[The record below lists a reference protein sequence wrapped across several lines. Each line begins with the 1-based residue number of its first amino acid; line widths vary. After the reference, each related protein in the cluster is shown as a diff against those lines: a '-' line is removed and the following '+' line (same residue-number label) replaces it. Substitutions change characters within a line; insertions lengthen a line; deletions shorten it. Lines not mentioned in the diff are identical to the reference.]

1 MLNPI
6 NHSRTPAGVQQY
18 NTEPYVVAG
27 DVYDHPAHRGR
38 GGWTWYTGS
47 AGWMYRVAI
56 EGMLGLRR
64 HGATFSVSP
73 CIPSSWPSF
82 SIEWRFGSTR
92 YVILV
97 ENPQRRCRN
106 VASAE
111 LDGSHVDSGAIP
123 LVDDGGSHQVRVLL
137 GAV

>member
-1 MLNPI
+1 
-6 NHSRTPAGVQQY
+6 
-18 NTEPYVVAG
+18 
-27 DVYDHPAHRGR
+27 
-38 GGWTWYTGS
+38 
-47 AGWMYRVAI
+47 MYRVAI

-82 SIEWRFGSTR
+82 SIEWRFGRTR

-111 LDGSHVDSGAIP
+111 LDGSRVDSGAIP